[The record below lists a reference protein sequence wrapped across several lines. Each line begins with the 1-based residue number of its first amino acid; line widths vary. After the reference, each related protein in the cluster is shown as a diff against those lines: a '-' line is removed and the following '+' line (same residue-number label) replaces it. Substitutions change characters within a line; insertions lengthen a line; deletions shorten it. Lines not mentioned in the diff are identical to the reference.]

1 MRILLMCANG
11 LSTGI
16 LMNKMKDW
24 SKKNGTDL
32 EVKAVPVDDCAGIYK
47 EYDCLLI
54 GPQMAYKLK
63 EVQRIAPDRPVDT
76 INPQDYAL
84 GRVDNIMKRVNE
96 LVNGGRQI

>member
-1 MRILLMCANG
+1 MKILLMCANG

-16 LMNKMKDW
+16 LMNKMNDW
-24 SKKNGTDL
+24 GKKNGVEL
-32 EVKAVPVDDCAGIYK
+32 EVRAVPVDDCAGIYK

-63 EVQRIAPDRPVDT
+63 EVQKIATDRPVAA

-84 GRVDNIMKRVNE
+84 GRVDNIMKCVNE
-96 LVNGGRQI
+96 LIKGVK